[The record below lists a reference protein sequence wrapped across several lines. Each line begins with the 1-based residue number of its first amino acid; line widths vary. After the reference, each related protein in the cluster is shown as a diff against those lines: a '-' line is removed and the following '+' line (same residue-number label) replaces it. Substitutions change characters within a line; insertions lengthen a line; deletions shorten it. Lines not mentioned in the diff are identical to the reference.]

1 MNDIEK
7 KIREEAARLLREG
20 KADVVVGYEEGT
32 LPLTVAPS
40 FAATPAEAERLVWN
54 AACGQNLAKYAHDL
68 LMAHRE
74 SQKRVKPEDRKKK
87 VVAVVAPGCATRSVA
102 IHVNERQY
110 GRDEIVV
117 LGVPCTGV
125 LDRRKVLAAAG
136 AEELLEGSVEGQTVK
151 VTTAAGSVEVPL
163 RDVTAASCLTCRFNN
178 PVLSDVLLGAEA
190 TAHDAGREYEEV
202 EAFER
207 LSADE
212 RWAYFAG
219 EMAKCMKCYACR
231 NACPSC
237 YCRSCFVE
245 QSQPQWVGIGQDA
258 TDVQVFQFMRMYHM
272 VGRCVDC
279 GSCTAV
285 CPMGVDLRKFL
296 KKLDKDAFELFGL
309 RAGVSPEQPA
319 ALGAAR
325 EDDPEEF
332 IYNP

>member
-190 TAHDAGREYEEV
+190 PAHDAGREYEEV
-202 EAFER
+202 EAFEK
-207 LSADE
+207 LSTDE

-296 KKLDKDAFELFGL
+296 KKVDKDAFDLFGL
-309 RAGVSPEQPA
+309 RAGASPEQPA
-319 ALGAAR
+319 VLGSSK
-325 EDDPEEF
+325 EDDPEAF